1 MALIPCICVSTFYIC
16 ITLFLAEFMRTFSK
30 ENLSPGLLQTGILE
44 AIAAAELCGC
54 SFELIIIADNYG
66 VFSYGIFLFF
76 LTIWWSSRWST
87 ETACPYTHFEEC
99 LIGKKTLI
107 ETVVRTLSG
116 TLGGVI
122 VFQYIYLLWSIELTE
137 THVGRAHGATF
148 NNCPSDLKV
157 SAYAGALVEGIST
170 MLCRCSSK
178 FLSDKQPQYSSVI
191 DSFIATF
198 LVVASFNYSGGYLNP
213 VLATSLKYGCRG
225 HPLMEHICVYW
236 IGSSLG
242 AFASLYVYPLV
253 FNYTTKAKEE

>member
-1 MALIPCICVSTFYIC
+1 MLMILCRGWLLYHASVYQQ
-16 ITLFLAEFMRTFSK
+16 
-30 ENLSPGLLQTGILE
+30 NLSPGLLQTGILE

-66 VFSYGIFLFF
+66 VFSY
-76 LTIWWSSRWST
+76 
-87 ETACPYTHFEEC
+87 
-99 LIGKKTLI
+99 
-107 ETVVRTLSG
+107 VVRTLSG

-137 THVGRAHGATF
+137 THVGRAH
-148 NNCPSDLKV
+148 
-157 SAYAGALVEGIST
+157 GALVEGIST